1 MGCGQMA
8 GQAGPGGWSHR
19 PSGPG
24 LSWPCLAVTCHLAAL
39 QGCPSST
46 LQGGRGLRFPLV
58 GQPPPAKS
66 PSPHNEL
73 TDLHLHSCS
82 LTCTHP
88 HVWESRD
95 TPGRPGGLL
104 ATHGRLDHWSRLPPD
119 QECQL
124 QLQPGRPGGLSS
136 ESCLQTASHPH
147 PRCRLAGRRHSEQGE
162 YTNGRRAPG
171 NLSI

>member
-46 LQGGRGLRFPLV
+46 LQGGRVLRFPLV

-88 HVWESRD
+88 HVWESR
-95 TPGRPGGLL
+95 TCCPVREG
-104 ATHGRLDHWSRLPPD
+104 
-119 QECQL
+119 
-124 QLQPGRPGGLSS
+124 
-136 ESCLQTASHPH
+136 H
-147 PRCRLAGRRHSEQGE
+147 PRPAWGAAR
-162 YTNGRRAPG
+162 NPWPPG
-171 NLSI
+171 PLVTLTA